1 MCKSILIHS
10 SVSLLLVLVLM
21 LACHAVARLRRPKA
35 GARTSAKNRK
45 VFILLSISRTWGRSL
60 SFSITSMS
68 KSKNLHDKALASL
81 APPFNVHDPL
91 SQARVVE
98 WQTRTFEGRMPKG
111 MRVQVP
117 PRAPNREVNLFV
129 RWPVVR
135 PGFYRLRVLFA
146 FPRNHKPSRQ
156 ETPCLPNSTGPQG
169 TIG

>member
-1 MCKSILIHS
+1 MSRSRKDTCQ
-10 SVSLLLVLVLM
+10 
-21 LACHAVARLRRPKA
+21 PP
-35 GARTSAKNRK
+35 RTAES
-45 VFILLSISRTWGRSL
+45 FDPRT
-60 SFSITSMS
+60 
-68 KSKNLHDKALASL
+68 
-81 APPFNVHDPL
+81 

-117 PRAPNREVNLFV
+117 PRAPNREVNFV

-146 FPRNHKPSRQ
+146 FPRNHNPSRQ
-156 ETPCLPNSTGPQG
+156 ETLCLPNSTGPQG

>member
-1 MCKSILIHS
+1 MS
-10 SVSLLLVLVLM
+10 
-21 LACHAVARLRRPKA
+21 
-35 GARTSAKNRK
+35 T
-45 VFILLSISRTWGRSL
+45 
-60 SFSITSMS
+60 S
-68 KSKNLHDKALASL
+68 KSATCKPLPSAESLTLA
-81 APPFNVHDPL
+81 HK
-91 SQARVVE
+91 ARVVE

-117 PRAPNREVNLFV
+117 PRAPNREVNFV

-156 ETPCLPNSTGPQG
+156 ETLCLPNSTGPQG